1 MISSHFCNSFCPPKK
16 IEAIPLGK
24 PCKQANLIPVW
35 RNFYMS
41 IRLYVG
47 NLPKSDVER
56 EELQTVF
63 ADAGEL
69 VSVKVIKDRK
79 TGKCRGFGFVTVETE
94 EQADQIVEK
103 YNGVMFQELP
113 IKIEKALPKA
123 KGQEDEDG
131 DNEGST
137 EPREPS
143 NVPKPNLSNKG
154 SSSADSTPR
163 RSSGGAKKGG
173 RKEGAKNNASTTSY
187 STSTSTSTE
196 SFQPDPRWAGKL
208 AELKDK
214 LAQSGNL

>member
-1 MISSHFCNSFCPPKK
+1 
-16 IEAIPLGK
+16 
-24 PCKQANLIPVW
+24 
-35 RNFYMS
+35 MS

-63 ADAGEL
+63 AEAGEL

-79 TGKCRGFGFVTVETE
+79 TGKCRGFGFVTVETD
-94 EQADQIVEK
+94 EQADQIIDK
-103 YNGVMFQELP
+103 YNGAMFQEMP

-123 KGQEDEDG
+123 QEQEDEDG
-131 DNEGST
+131 EPS

-143 NVPKPNLSNKG
+143 TVPKPNLNHKNSSNTATPRRNAGGGKKGDRKESNKG
-154 SSSADSTPR
+154 GG
-163 RSSGGAKKGG
+163 SGKVYTS
-173 RKEGAKNNASTTSY
+173 NNTT
-187 STSTSTSTE
+187 TD

-214 LAQSGNL
+214 LAQSGNP

>member
-1 MISSHFCNSFCPPKK
+1 
-16 IEAIPLGK
+16 
-24 PCKQANLIPVW
+24 
-35 RNFYMS
+35 MS

-103 YNGVMFQELP
+103 YNGAMFQELP

-123 KGQEDEDG
+123 KGQDDEDG
-131 DNEGST
+131 DQSESA

-143 NVPKPNLSNKG
+143 SVPKPNLSNKG
-154 SSSADSTPR
+154 SNSNADTPR

-173 RKEGAKNNASTTSY
+173 RKEGAKSNTSANTY
-187 STSTSTSTE
+187 SSSASTE

>member
-1 MISSHFCNSFCPPKK
+1 
-16 IEAIPLGK
+16 
-24 PCKQANLIPVW
+24 
-35 RNFYMS
+35 MS

-79 TGKCRGFGFVTVETE
+79 TGKCRGFGFVTVETD
-94 EQADQIVEK
+94 EQADQIIEK
-103 YNGVMFQELP
+103 YNGAMFQELP
-113 IKIEKALPKA
+113 IKIEKALPKT
-123 KGQEDEDG
+123 KEQEDEDG
-131 DNEGST
+131 EGGETS

-143 NVPKPNLSNKG
+143 SVPKPNLKGSNAGGDSGATPTPQRSGGGGGKKSGRKDSNK
-154 SSSADSTPR
+154 
-163 RSSGGAKKGG
+163 SGGGG
-173 RKEGAKNNASTTSY
+173 TKTYTSTT
-187 STSTSTSTE
+187 TD

-214 LAQSGNL
+214 LAQSGNP

>member
-1 MISSHFCNSFCPPKK
+1 
-16 IEAIPLGK
+16 
-24 PCKQANLIPVW
+24 
-35 RNFYMS
+35 MS

-63 ADAGEL
+63 AEAGDL

-79 TGKCRGFGFVTVETE
+79 TGKCRGFGFVTVETD
-94 EQADQIVEK
+94 EQADQIIEK
-103 YNGVMFQELP
+103 YNGAMFQEQP

-131 DNEGST
+131 EGGEST

-143 NVPKPNLSNKG
+143 TVPKPNLSTKG
-154 SSSADSTPR
+154 SGATGTPR
-163 RSSGGAKKGG
+163 RSGGGKKGG
-173 RKEGAKNNASTTSY
+173 RKEGSK
-187 STSTSTSTE
+187 STSSNVYTSNATTE

>member
-1 MISSHFCNSFCPPKK
+1 
-16 IEAIPLGK
+16 
-24 PCKQANLIPVW
+24 
-35 RNFYMS
+35 MS

-56 EELQTVF
+56 DELQTVF

-79 TGKCRGFGFVTVETE
+79 TGKCRGFGFVTVETD
-94 EQADQIVEK
+94 EQADQIIEK
-103 YNGVMFQELP
+103 YNGALFQETP

-123 KGQEDEDG
+123 KEQEDEDG
-131 DNEGST
+131 ESNEPT

-143 NVPKPNLSNKG
+143 SVPKPNLSNKN
-154 SSSADSTPR
+154 STTAATPTPAATPR
-163 RSSGGAKKGG
+163 RSTTGGSAKKGG
-173 RKEGAKNNASTTSY
+173 RKEGAKTTTGSSTFTSSTT
-187 STSTSTSTE
+187 TD

>member
-1 MISSHFCNSFCPPKK
+1 
-16 IEAIPLGK
+16 
-24 PCKQANLIPVW
+24 
-35 RNFYMS
+35 MS

-79 TGKCRGFGFVTVETE
+79 TGKCRGFGFVTVETD
-94 EQADQIVEK
+94 EQADQIIEK
-103 YNGVMFQELP
+103 YNGAMFQEMP

-131 DNEGST
+131 EPSEPS

-143 NVPKPNLSNKG
+143 SVPKPNLSNKN
-154 SSSADSTPR
+154 SNASAASGTTPTPQRNTSGGTGGGGKKANRKDSNK
-163 RSSGGAKKGG
+163 SSGGGSKTYT
-173 RKEGAKNNASTTSY
+173 STT
-187 STSTSTSTE
+187 TD

-214 LAQSGNL
+214 LAQSGNP

>member
-1 MISSHFCNSFCPPKK
+1 
-16 IEAIPLGK
+16 
-24 PCKQANLIPVW
+24 
-35 RNFYMS
+35 MS

-63 ADAGEL
+63 AEAGDL

-79 TGKCRGFGFVTVETE
+79 TGKCRGFGFVTVETD
-94 EQADQIVEK
+94 EQADQIIEK
-103 YNGVMFQELP
+103 YNGAMFQELP

-123 KGQEDEDG
+123 KGQEDDDG
-131 DNEGST
+131 ENSEPT

-143 NVPKPNLSNKG
+143 TVPKPNLSNKG
-154 SSSADSTPR
+154 SAGTTSTVSTPR
-163 RSSGGAKKGG
+163 RSSGGSSSKKGG
-173 RKEGAKNNASTTSY
+173 RKEGSKSNASSNVYNSTT
-187 STSTSTSTE
+187 TTTD